1 MVEKYYDF
9 YETLKYKEEE
19 NRENLEKKKYNKC
32 LKIKKWNIKIID
44 ELFLSKNT
52 LQAINENIEEEI
64 NKYRELINKLQVLPY
79 NTNENDKIKYNLI
92 ELNNKMDEIY
102 SRIDKSK
109 EYFDKKIK

>member
-1 MVEKYYDF
+1 MF
-9 YETLKYKEEE
+9 E
-19 NRENLEKKKYNKC
+19 NKKLEHS
-32 LKIKKWNIKIID
+32 KIID

-64 NKYRELINKLQVLPY
+64 NKYRELINKLQVLLY

-109 EYFDKKIK
+109 EYVDKRLNKEKENEK